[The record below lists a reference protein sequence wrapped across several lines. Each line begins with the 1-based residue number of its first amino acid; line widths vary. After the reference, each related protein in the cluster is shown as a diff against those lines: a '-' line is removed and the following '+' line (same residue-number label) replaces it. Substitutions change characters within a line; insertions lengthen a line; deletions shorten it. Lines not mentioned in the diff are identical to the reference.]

1 MRACMRASTQAQAQN
16 MNPTQSW
23 GPAGYSGSNFRCH
36 MDPLAQAPLF
46 NITYGFVFVFIFN
59 HRLGKNSKRDPRDQ
73 TSLPCVFQTA
83 RLSVNTSDRPL
94 GICGF
99 DVCNLNRVQLPISED
114 GTEEW
119 PGIATVVT

>member
-16 MNPTQSW
+16 MNPTQSR

-83 RLSVNTSDRPL
+83 RLSVNTSDRPWVFVGL
-94 GICGF
+94 TFVIST
-99 DVCNLNRVQLPISED
+99 VCSFQYLRTALKNGLE
-114 GTEEW
+114 
-119 PGIATVVT
+119 